1 MSIPQRQIVSVVNPN
16 DGEPLTVQMPEAA
29 EMLAALNAL
38 VPPEYDRVKIEYVGE
53 NPSLVTFKLKGK
65 IISQIEMYYV
75 SNRLTEIIKK

>member
-29 EMLAALNAL
+29 EMLTALNAL